1 MKPNCAVSVIIPV
14 YNAEKYLG
22 VCLESLLIQT
32 LGDFEVIVVD
42 DRSTDNSL
50 AVAES
55 YLERF
60 GGRLKVVTLPENT
73 GSGAVPRNVGLEHAA
88 GKYVFFA
95 DADDLL
101 IDEAIE
107 TLCTCAEEYRADV
120 VYMDC
125 GFICNEEPVPKELT
139 PAAWDSNFIV
149 NEPTLETVD
158 IAKRV
163 EKFLA
168 RQCRWPPWGKFVR
181 RDFLIDNAIKFPR
194 MRISED
200 IIWTFELAC
209 LAERRLR
216 IPNPLYVQR
225 VNGGSMTRRVRS
237 PEQELIFWSNPLIH
251 GLECLEEFM
260 SGLEFFKRKPF
271 VRLQVLNLFA
281 SIHFD
286 HVSAALKEL
295 DSTAVYEIFLRE
307 FAAADS
313 TQPALIAYLLVMT
326 NLYRNELKSLT

>member
-1 MKPNCAVSVIIPV
+1 MKANCAVSVIIPV

-60 GGRLKVVTLPENT
+60 GGRLKVITLPENT

-107 TLCTCAEEYRADV
+107 TLCTCAEEYRADAL
-120 VYMDC
+120 YLEKCFMCD
-125 GFICNEEPVPKELT
+125 EELLPKDLKL
-139 PAAWDSNFIV
+139 AAWSRAVIKDEFILEPYNL
-149 NEPTLETVD
+149 NE
-158 IAKRV
+158 RV
-163 EKFLA
+163 RNLMSSHFY
-168 RQCRWPPWGKFVR
+168 WPPWTKFAR
-181 RDFLIDNAIKFPR
+181 RDFLIDNAVTFPQ
-194 MRISED
+194 MRIAED
-200 IIWTFELAC
+200 AVWTIKVVC
-209 LAERRLR
+209 LAERLLR
-216 IPNPLYVQR
+216 VPTPLYVHR
-225 VNGGSMTRRVRS
+225 ENEASMMGRKRS
-237 PEQELIFWSNPLIH
+237 PAEQIKFWISPLIH
-251 GLECLEEFM
+251 GLECLAEFM
-260 SGLEFFKRKPF
+260 SGLEFFKQKPA
-271 VRLQVLNLFA
+271 VRLQMLNFFA
-281 SIHFD
+281 LMQLDNMSE
-286 HVSAALKEL
+286 ALNEL
-295 DSTAVYEIFLRE
+295 APTTVYEIFLRE
-307 FAAADS
+307 FAKADS

>member
-1 MKPNCAVSVIIPV
+1 MNATCAVSVIIPV

-22 VCLESLLIQT
+22 VCLESLLIQA

-42 DRSTDNSL
+42 DCSTDNSL

-60 GGRLKVVTLPENT
+60 GGRLKVITLPENT
-73 GSGAVPRNVGLEHAA
+73 GSGAVPRNVGLEHAG

-101 IDEAIE
+101 IDEALE

-125 GFICNEEPVPKELT
+125 GFICEEEPFPTELT

-149 NEPTLETVD
+149 SEPTLETDD

-163 EKFLA
+163 EKFLLG
-168 RQCRWPPWGKFVR
+168 QCRWPPWGKFLR
-181 RDFLIDNAIKFPR
+181 RDFLIDNDIKFPR

-200 IIWTFELAC
+200 IIWTFELIC
-209 LAERRLR
+209 LAKRQLR

-237 PEQELIFWSNPLIH
+237 PEQQIKFWTSPLIN
-251 GLECLEEFM
+251 GVECLEEFM
-260 SGLEFFKRKPF
+260 SGLEFFKQNPA
-271 VRLQVLNLFA
+271 VRLQILNFFA
-281 SIHFD
+281 LMQLD
-286 HVSAALKEL
+286 NMPEALNAL
-295 DSTAVYEIFLRE
+295 APTAVYEIFLHE

-326 NLYRNELKSLT
+326 NFC